1 MMPADPPLRKERNQS
16 LGLWLAVAAVLVIVA
31 SLAFR
36 LFAPISTPPFYG
48 ADGHPQPSSI
58 AVAERWYINGVD
70 QSVIIRGRDRAN
82 PVLIW
87 LHGGPG
93 SSETPILRAF
103 NSSLEDHFTVVY
115 WDQRLAGQTLDP
127 LAPLPTNLTVANI
140 LSDLDVL
147 VDRVRARLG
156 QDKVLLVGHSWGTML
171 GVIYTSRHPDKVAAY
186 VGIGQMTD
194 KPTAEA
200 ASYDY
205 TLNQAKAWGDVKAQE
220 ELKKI
225 GRPPYSGGEIFT
237 QRALLDKFGG
247 NMHAALS
254 LPRSIVIGIQQP
266 ESNWR
271 DLWAMNHGGQLG
283 LKLLEP
289 ELLATNLDRTYT
301 HFETPIF
308 IAAGR
313 YDRVTDAAMAH
324 TYFNS
329 LTAPQK
335 SFLWF
340 ERSGHSPN
348 FEEAAKFNTWV
359 IEAVR
364 PVVISRNKGKAPPH
378 PHLAAFAQLT

>member
-1 MMPADPPLRKERNQS
+1 MMSADLALRAARNQRPI
-16 LGLWLAVAAVLVIVA
+16 LWLAVAAVLLIVA
-31 SLAFR
+31 CIAFR
-36 LFAPISTPPFYG
+36 LFAPISTPPFRG
-48 ADGHPQPSSI
+48 TDGRIQTSSI
-58 AVAERWYINGVD
+58 AAAERWSINGVN

-93 SSETPILRAF
+93 SGETPVLRAF

-127 LAPLPTNLTVANI
+127 FAPPPANLTVADM

-156 QDKVLLVGHSWGTML
+156 HDKVLLVGHSWGTML

-200 ASYDY
+200 TSYDY
-205 TLNQAKAWGDVKAQE
+205 TLNQAKARGDVKALDD
-220 ELKKI
+220 LKKI
-225 GRPPYSGGEIFT
+225 GRPPYSGAEIII

-247 NMHAALS
+247 SMHAALS
-254 LPRSIVIGIQQP
+254 LPRLIVIGIQQP

-271 DLWAMNHGGQLG
+271 DLWALNHGGLLG

-289 ELLATNLDRTYT
+289 ELWATNLDRTYT

-313 YDRVTDAAMAH
+313 YDHVTDAAMAK
-324 TYFNS
+324 TYFDRI
-329 LTAPQK
+329 TAPQK

-340 ERSGHSPN
+340 EKSGHSPI
-348 FEEAAKFNTWV
+348 FEEAEIFNTWV

-364 PVVISRNKGKAPPH
+364 PVVISRDNSSKLAH
-378 PHLAAFAQLT
+378 PRASGHTRL